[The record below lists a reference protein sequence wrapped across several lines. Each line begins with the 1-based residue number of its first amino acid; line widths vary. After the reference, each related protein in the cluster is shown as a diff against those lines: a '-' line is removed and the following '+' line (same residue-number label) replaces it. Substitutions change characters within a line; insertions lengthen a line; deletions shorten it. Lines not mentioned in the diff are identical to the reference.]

1 MRTAAICPT
10 CATYINAVCVIY
22 DGPNLLNID
31 TLTLDNLEDILG
43 NINTTVGGI
52 NTSISGINT
61 SITTING
68 SISTLTAGLALKENT
83 ANKST
88 DGTLSANSNV
98 LFPTQQ
104 AVKTYA
110 DNLVVGL
117 LDDRG
122 NFTPSPTSPG
132 AYPSTG
138 GSGTGGAIMKG
149 DIWFIDANGYL
160 GTTAVNIGASV
171 RALVNSPSSPAGWDI
186 LDANLGFIA
195 ENVANK
201 VTTAADVIA
210 FATSTVKYP
219 AVKAIKDYVDNTV
232 STSVAAVDLDT
243 VLTAG
248 DTSLLD
254 ANIGVL
260 GLWDNPNSFYNY
272 ITSHDYTFDFKL
284 NSGTTIF
291 EAELGIFSF
300 YNILGNGAALVSSLL
315 TTGRTYDLPDQSG
328 TIPLSVNGQTA
339 DNFGNITIN
348 NSITTLKVS
357 INSSELLNI
366 GTVPKLLVAG
376 QGIGKVIRLMD
387 ASIAYNHNTTAYS
400 NTQLRFTMGGV
411 AIAANSAL
419 ALTSTGIAFNDV
431 PAVNLTAAQSNNT
444 GLYLTA
450 ISNPTLGNGTIDVF
464 ITYQVIT
471 L

>member
-10 CATYINAVCVIY
+10 CATYINAVCIIY

-52 NTSISGINT
+52 NTSISGIDT

-68 SISTLTAGLALKENT
+68 NITTLTTNLALKENS

-110 DNLVVGL
+110 DGLVAGL

-122 NFTPSPTSPG
+122 NFTPDPTSPG
-132 AYPSTG
+132 VFPSTG
-138 GSGTGGAIMKG
+138 GSGPAGAIMKG
-149 DIWFIDANGYL
+149 DIWFIDTNGYL
-160 GTTAVNIGASV
+160 GTTAVVIGASV
-171 RALVNSPSSPAGWDI
+171 RALVDNPTTSTDWDI
-186 LDANLGFIA
+186 LDANLGITP

-201 VTTAADVIA
+201 VTAEADITTY
-210 FATSTVKYP
+210 ATSTVKYP

-243 VLTAG
+243 VLNVG

-254 ANIGVL
+254 ANIGIL
-260 GLWDNPNSFYNY
+260 GLWDSVNSFYNY
-272 ITSHDYTFDFKL
+272 ITSQDFVLEFKL
-284 NSGTTIF
+284 NSGTIVF
-291 EAELGIFSF
+291 ETELGILSF
-300 YNILGNGAALVSSLL
+300 NNASGKKASLISPLL
-315 TTGRTYDLPDQSG
+315 TDDRTYDLPDQSG
-328 TIPLSVNGQTA
+328 IIPLSVNGQTA

-357 INSSELLNI
+357 VSSSELLNI
-366 GTVPKLLVAG
+366 ATVPKLLVAG
-376 QGIGKVIRLMD
+376 QGLGTVIRLMD

-400 NTQLRFTMGGV
+400 NTQLRFTMGGI
-411 AIAANSAL
+411 AIASNSAL
-419 ALTSTGIAFNDV
+419 ALTSTGISFNDV

-450 ISNPTLGNGTIDVF
+450 VSNPTLGNGTIDVF